1 MDAERV
7 AAVRR
12 VLAWL
17 DKLARG
23 NVVVERWRAGLLE
36 ELAALEAGKERA
48 A

>member
-7 AAVRR
+7 AAVRATLR
-12 VLAWL
+12 WL

-23 NVVVERWRAGLLE
+23 NVVVERWRVGLLE